1 VDALGAAPV
10 TDPRPTPEA
19 RPREGGPWQ
28 ADTVTTASQP
38 AVPRSGGARGVETYT
53 RFTLYLVVFLE
64 PFFYLYAVGA
74 LAGTDAPMPGPAQ
87 GTLLVTLGLS
97 HTGLCLATVHAG
109 FDRPF
114 VTGRRPRQVVVALLL
129 ATAAVAV
136 AATAILPEPAGRGI
150 LGDPRTV
157 MLAVCGA
164 GTVGALAIRVRS
176 RRVLLVGLTVPL
188 VVVAVRLAG
197 GDDVAGT
204 VVVGILTYVFVLFWA
219 GSVRLSMWVLEVV
232 RELDAARQVAA
243 RLAVAEER
251 LRIAR
256 DMHDVV
262 GRALSAV
269 AVKSELAAALARR
282 GDPRGAEQMDE
293 VRALAQ
299 DSLREVRGVVAGY
312 RGADL
317 ATELDGARSVLR
329 AAGVA
334 VRVVGDVPDLAAP
347 QVEALAWVV
356 REGVTNI
363 VRHSDAREAR
373 IDLAD
378 LVDAGGG
385 ARELALTVTN
395 DGVRA
400 AAAVDGGGAG
410 LVGLRERLAA
420 VGGALD
426 AEARGDRFVLAAR
439 VPAPRPGRENP
450 DAPTREA
457 AA

>member
-1 VDALGAAPV
+1 M
-10 TDPRPTPEA
+10 
-19 RPREGGPWQ
+19 
-28 ADTVTTASQP
+28 TTERQP
-38 AVPRSGGARGVETYT
+38 ATPRIGGGARGVETYT
-53 RFTLYLVVFLE
+53 RITLYLVVFLE
-64 PFFYLYAVGA
+64 PFFYMYAVGA
-74 LAGTDAPMPGPAQ
+74 LAATDVPMPGTAQ
-87 GTLLVTLGLS
+87 GALLVIVALV
-97 HTGLCLATVHAG
+97 HTALCLATVHAG
-109 FDRPF
+109 FDGPW
-114 VTGRRPRQVVVALLL
+114 VTGRRPHPVVVALLV
-129 ATAAVAV
+129 ATVAVAV
-136 AATAILPEPAGRGI
+136 VAAAILPEAAGGGI
-150 LGDPRTV
+150 LDDPRTV
-157 MLAVCGA
+157 MFTACGG
-164 GTVGALAIRVRS
+164 GTVGALATRVRF
-176 RRVLLVGLTVPL
+176 RRLLVVGLTVPL

-197 GDDVAGT
+197 GDVSVAAT
-204 VVVGILTYVFVLFWA
+204 VVVGILAYAFVLFWA
-219 GSVRLSMWVLEVV
+219 GSVRLSMWVVEVV
-232 RELDAARQVAA
+232 RELETARQVAA

-282 GDPRGAEQMDE
+282 GDPRGADQMDE
-293 VRALAQ
+293 VRTLAQ

-329 AAGVA
+329 AAGVT

-378 LVDAGGG
+378 LSVGAGGG

-395 DGVRA
+395 DGVRGA
-400 AAAVDGGGAG
+400 AATGGGSG
-410 LVGLRERLAA
+410 LVGLRERLAG

-426 AEARGDRFVLAAR
+426 AAAHGDRFVLTAR
-439 VPAPRPGRENP
+439 VPAPSPENP
-450 DAPTREA
+450 GPREA

>member
-1 VDALGAAPV
+1 M
-10 TDPRPTPEA
+10 T
-19 RPREGGPWQ
+19 
-28 ADTVTTASQP
+28 TVSQP

-64 PFFYLYAVGA
+64 PFFYAYAVGA
-74 LAGTDAPMPGPAQ
+74 LAATEAPMPGSAQ
-87 GTLLVTLGLS
+87 GTLLVTLGLA

-114 VTGRRPRQVVVALLL
+114 VTGRRPRPVVVALLL

-176 RRVLLVGLTVPL
+176 RRVLLVGLAVPL

-197 GDDVAGT
+197 GDGVAGT
-204 VVVGILTYVFVLFWA
+204 VVVGVMTYVFVLFWA

-269 AVKSELAAALARR
+269 AVKSDLAAALARR
-282 GDPRGAEQMDE
+282 GDPRGADQMDE

-299 DSLREVRGVVAGY
+299 ESLREVRGVVAGY

-317 ATELDGARSVLR
+317 ATELEGARSVLR
-329 AAGVA
+329 AAGVT

-378 LVDAGGG
+378 LRTGAGGG

-400 AAAVDGGGAG
+400 AAGADGGGAG

-426 AEARGDRFVLAAR
+426 AEARGDRFVLTAR
-439 VPAPRPGRENP
+439 VPAPRPAPENP
-450 DAPTREA
+450 HAPTREA